1 MKLDPEETILLT
13 QEEYA
18 HILAVCANPPTL
30 TTAIVEAVKRYQER
44 VHHETKTN
52 KNS

>member
-1 MKLDPEETILLT
+1 MKLDPEESILLT
-13 QEEYA
+13 HNEYA
-18 HILAVCANPPTL
+18 HILAVCSDPPAPTP
-30 TTAIVEAVKRYQER
+30 AMVEAIKRYKER